1 VKSPPE
7 HLPVSCADSD
17 DQGSADK
24 ERESGTDS
32 VVVLLGVL
40 SNGLIVKRGIETM
53 MSHRKTDSGSE

>member
-24 ERESGTDS
+24 EREGGTDG
-32 VVVLLGVL
+32 VIVLLGVL
-40 SNGLIVKRGIETM
+40 SDGLVV
-53 MSHRKTDSGSE
+53 